1 MKKAVFP
8 GSFDPVT
15 KGHESIIKR
24 AAELFDEVV
33 IAIGENSEKKGF
45 FTIEQ
50 KILFLKKITKGIKNI
65 SITSYTG
72 LTVDFCKKNDAKFIV
87 RGLRTA
93 ADFDFE
99 YTIAQMNKQMNPEI
113 ETVFLLA
120 ISSQNAVKSSV
131 VRDILRNKGDF
142 SSFVPD
148 SIIEDIRK
156 YNL

>member
-24 AAELFDEVV
+24 ASNIFDELI
-33 IAIGENSEKKGF
+33 IAIGENPDKKGF
-45 FTIEQ
+45 FTIEKRIQ
-50 KILFLKKITKGIKNI
+50 FLKAITKDLHNVTIK
-65 SITSYTG
+65 SYSG

-99 YTIAQMNKQMNPEI
+99 YTIAQMNKQMDNNI

-120 ISSQNAVKSSV
+120 IPSQNAVKSSV
-131 VRDILRNKGDF
+131 VRDIIKNKGDF
-142 SSFVPD
+142 SGFVPD

>member
-24 AAELFDEVV
+24 ASELFDEVV
-33 IAIGENSEKKGF
+33 IAIGENPEKKGF

-50 KILFLKKITKGIKNI
+50 RMLFLKKIIKGIKNI

-72 LTVDFCKKNDAKFIV
+72 LTVDFCKKTDSKFIV

-131 VRDILRNKGDF
+131 VRDILKNKGDF

>member
-24 AAELFDEVV
+24 ASELFDEVV
-33 IAIGENSEKKGF
+33 IAIGENPEKKGF

-50 KILFLKKITKGIKNI
+50 RMLFLKKITKGIKNI

-72 LTVDFCKKNDAKFIV
+72 LTVDFCKKTDSKFIV

-131 VRDILRNKGDF
+131 VRDILKNKGDF

>member
-24 AAELFDEVV
+24 ASELFDEVV
-33 IAIGENSEKKGF
+33 IAIGENPEKKGF

-50 KILFLKKITKGIKNI
+50 RMLFLKKIIKGIKNI

-72 LTVDFCKKNDAKFIV
+72 LTVDFCKKTDSKFIV

-131 VRDILRNKGDF
+131 VRDILN
-142 SSFVPD
+142 SC
-148 SIIEDIRK
+148 
-156 YNL
+156 

>member
-15 KGHESIIKR
+15 KGHESIIIR
-24 AAELFDEVV
+24 ASEIFDE
-33 IAIGENSEKKGF
+33 IIIGIGENSEKKGF
-45 FTIEQ
+45 FPVEKRID
-50 KILFLKKITKGIKNI
+50 FLKSITKNI
-65 SITSYTG
+65 TNVSVKSYSG
-72 LTVDFCKKNDAKFIV
+72 LTVDFCKINNAKYIV

-99 YTIAQMNKQMNPEI
+99 YTIGQMNKQIYPDI

-120 ISSQNAVKSSV
+120 LPAHNAVKSSV
-131 VRDILRNKGDF
+131 VRDIIKNKGDF

-148 SIIEDIRK
+148 SIIENIRK

>member
-24 AAELFDEVV
+24 AAGIFDELI
-33 IAIGENSEKKGF
+33 IAIGENPDKNGF
-45 FTIEQ
+45 FTIEKRIQ
-50 KILFLKKITKGIKNI
+50 FLKTITKGLKNV

-72 LTVDFCKKNDAKFIV
+72 LTVDFCKNNNAKFIV
-87 RGLRTA
+87 RGLRTS

-99 YTIAQMNKQMNPEI
+99 YTIGQMNKQMNSEI
-113 ETVFLLA
+113 DTVFLLA
-120 ISSQNAVKSSV
+120 LPSHNAVKSSV
-131 VRDILRNKGDF
+131 VRDIIKNKGDF

-148 SIIEDIRK
+148 SLIEDIRK
-156 YNL
+156 YNQ